1 MLRGQYEFDRMFPAI
16 AVRDEIN
23 ESVSQRQVF
32 YRLGESELFTYAN
45 QNFKAGGLYLVDVIP
60 RVVMTDKGF
69 NHVGL
74 EMMTKEL
81 QYELFES
88 GRYKLNCKGA
98 IRKLIDTGKVT
109 LVYSDEF
116 RLPVSIPYIV
126 QLGATSAQ
134 NRVYVNITDFVE
146 MDQYG
151 KYNINQPRNYNAL
164 MAAIVAGCV
173 SYYIVTMGSGIPAQ
187 FADGMILFYAS
198 MMERVINSL
207 IHMDP
212 ITKEKVRYLAAEFA
226 LVQMYGTEDGLNRF
240 QRYKT
245 TYFPKLSKMITD
257 SIDDQFKEDSFD
269 TISRFLEELARQY
282 PSMRGLKLFNVYEKW
297 LRSYGS
303 ATAMSLD
310 YLGYHIYTIAMV
322 LMESPLITRTTLEPM
337 LEKAKGA
344 EMYKAMQTMIK

>member
-1 MLRGQYEFDRMFPAI
+1 MLKEQFEFDRMFPALAI
-16 AVRDEIN
+16 RDELN
-23 ESVSQRQVF
+23 ESIGQRKVF

-45 QNFKAGGLYLVDVIP
+45 HNFKAGGLNLVDVIP

-69 NHVGL
+69 DHIGL
-74 EMMTKEL
+74 EKMSKEL
-81 QYELFES
+81 QYELFDS
-88 GRYKLNCKGA
+88 GRFKLNCKGA
-98 IRKLIDTGKVT
+98 IRRLVDTGKVVP
-109 LVYSDEF
+109 VYSDEY
-116 RLPVSIPYIV
+116 RLPISIPYIV
-126 QLGATSAQ
+126 QLGATAAQ
-134 NRVYVNITDFVE
+134 NKVYVNITDFVE

-173 SYYIVTMGSGIPAQ
+173 SYNIVTMGAGIPAQ
-187 FADGMILFYAS
+187 FADGMILFYSA
-198 MMERVINSL
+198 MMERAINSL

-212 ITKEKVRYLAAEFA
+212 VTKEKVRYLACEFA
-226 LVQMYGTEDGLNRF
+226 LVQMYGTEDGLAKF

-257 SIDDQFKEDSFD
+257 SLDDQFKEDSFD
-269 TISRFLEELARQY
+269 KISTFLEELARQY

-310 YLGYHIYTIAMV
+310 YLGYHIYTVVMV

-344 EMYKAMQTMIK
+344 EMYKAMQNMIK